1 MSDEQQV
8 QPQRV
13 LVVGAGMVAHRLVDR
28 LRAQDRAGVCRIT
41 VIGDEAWRPYDRMAL
56 TSYFSGTL
64 ASGLELGR
72 PLLWADPRVRLV
84 LGDEVVDVDLAA
96 RTARCAS
103 GAEHEWDRL
112 VFATGAAAAMPPIP
126 GTDLPGVFVY
136 RSIADVV
143 AIEQEL
149 EALLARA
156 DGARPRAVVLGG
168 GLLGLEAAGAV
179 RDLGAAATIAQ
190 SSGHLLSAQLDAGGG
205 EAARQ
210 LLAQGEIA
218 VRTGSR
224 ASALLRAADG
234 RVGAVA
240 FPDGGTL
247 DADLVIVAA
256 GIRPRDELAALAG
269 IELGPRGGI
278 RIDEACRT
286 SAAGVWAI
294 GDVATVDGQ
303 VWGLIAPG
311 NEQADVVAD
320 RLLGAERELGAV
332 DASAKLKLAG
342 VEVGSFG
349 DAFGATEGAVE
360 VVYADPTAGVY
371 KKLVMS
377 DDGQTLLGGMLVG
390 DASAYAG
397 LRPLIG
403 RALGADPAAYLLPS
417 DGAPIGGDGLPDDA
431 IVCSCN
437 GVTAGALREAVHV
450 DGCASFGEV
459 KGCTGAGAACGSCV
473 PFATKLVNA
482 ELAKTGFA
490 VSTAMCEHIALSRR
504 ELLDAVRISGAATFS
519 EILERHGMGGR
530 GCDICRPAIAS
541 ILAFVGGG
549 HVLDGESGS
558 LQDTNDHVM
567 ANMQKDGTY
576 SVVPRMPA
584 GEVTPDGLIAVG
596 QIAKDFGL
604 YTKITG
610 GQRIDMFG
618 ARLEQLPSIWS
629 KLIDAGFESG
639 QAYGKALRNVKSC
652 VGSSWC
658 RYGVQ
663 DSVGMAVLLELRFRG
678 LRSPHKL
685 KFGVSGCARECAEA
699 RGKDVGVIATERG
712 WNMYVGGNGGFTPR
726 HAELLAEDLDDEQ
739 LVRAIDRYIVYYIR
753 TADRLQRT
761 ARWIEELEGGID
773 SLRRVIFED
782 SLGICDELDATM
794 RDHVDAYRDE
804 WRETLEDPEKLQRFV
819 SFVNAPDA
827 SDTDLAYV
835 PERAQHRPATTEER
849 ASGAALATSG
859 LEIHA

>member
-1 MSDEQQV
+1 MSEKTHT
-8 QPQRV
+8 PRRV
-13 LVVGAGMVAHRLVDR
+13 LVVGAGMVAHRLVER
-28 LRAQDRAGVCRIT
+28 LRANDRDGLLAIT
-41 VIGDEAWRPYDRMAL
+41 VVGEEPWRPYDRVAL
-56 TSYFSGTL
+56 TSYFTGTP
-64 ASGLELGR
+64 AAGLELGR

-84 LGDEVVDVDLAA
+84 LDDAVCAVDLDAQ
-96 RTARCAS
+96 TATTAS
-103 GAEHEWDRL
+103 GAVHPWDEL
-112 VFATGAAAAMPPIP
+112 VFATGAAAAMPAIP
-126 GTDLPGVFVY
+126 GIELPGVFGY
-136 RSIADVV
+136 RSVADVV
-143 AIEQEL
+143 AIEQEV
-149 EALLARA
+149 EALLAA
-156 DGARPRAVVLGG
+156 AAPGERPRAVVLGG

-179 RDLGAAATIAQ
+179 QGLGADATIAQ
-190 SSGHLLSAQLDAGGG
+190 SSGHILSAQLDAGGG
-205 EAARQ
+205 ESARL
-210 LLAQGEIA
+210 LLAQQGIA

-224 ASALLRAADG
+224 ASVLLSGPDDRIG
-234 RVGAVA
+234 GVL
-240 FPDGGTL
+240 FPDGGSL
-247 DADLVIVAA
+247 DADLVVVAA
-256 GIRPRDELAALAG
+256 GIRPRDELAAEAG

-278 RIDEACRT
+278 RIDGACRT
-286 SAAGVWAI
+286 SAAHVWAI
-294 GDVATVDGQ
+294 GDVATTDGQ
-303 VWGLIAPG
+303 IWGLIAPG